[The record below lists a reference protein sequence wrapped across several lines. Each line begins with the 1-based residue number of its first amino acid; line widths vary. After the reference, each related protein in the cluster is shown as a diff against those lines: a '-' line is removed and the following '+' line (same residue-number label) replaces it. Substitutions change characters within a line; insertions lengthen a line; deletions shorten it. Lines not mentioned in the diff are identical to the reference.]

1 MVPGAKPRVLIIDDE
16 PAVRKT
22 LSLVLQN
29 AGYEVAVAPSGESGI
44 DMAVRTPPSVVL
56 ADMQLGGMDGLAVTR
71 ALTQE
76 VPNTSII
83 VMTGHGSIENAVAAM
98 QAGAC
103 DYLIKPASSAQVKYA
118 VEKALA
124 SSRMQKE
131 LAESRRTA
139 GRRSHITF
147 ESRSPAMRT
156 ALSQVAQASST
167 DATLLLLGETGTG
180 KSVLARHIHE
190 SSGRSRHPF
199 VTVQCAVIS
208 PSLIESE
215 LFGHRKGAF
224 TGANQAHAGLVETA
238 EAGTL
243 FLDEIGDLAPE
254 LQGKLLRLL
263 EEREY
268 VRVGDSLPRRSEARV
283 IAATHRDLKQA
294 VKAGRFREDLYYRL
308 NVLTIRMPA
317 LRERREDLLDL
328 ARGIVHELALRHR
341 GMAMEMTA
349 DLESAL
355 IAYSWPGNLRELV
368 NVLERVVILARDAR
382 LGMDLLPEEL
392 QGGLRRLPEVPLGE
406 ETLEAA
412 ERRHLVGVLAR
423 HPTLESAAKALG
435 IDPSTLY
442 RKRERYGLL

>member
-1 MVPGAKPRVLIIDDE
+1 MGTKLRALIIDDE
-16 PAVRKT
+16 PSVRKM
-22 LSLVLQN
+22 LSLLLQN
-29 AGYEVAVAPSGESGI
+29 AGFDVAAADSGERGI
-44 DMAVRTPPSVVL
+44 ELAMRMPPSVVL
-56 ADMQLGGMDGLAVTR
+56 ADVQLGGMDGLEVTR
-71 ALTQE
+71 ALVQE
-76 VPNTSII
+76 VPDTSII
-83 VMTGHGSIENAVAAM
+83 VMTGHATIENAVAAM
-98 QAGAC
+98 KAGAC
-103 DYLIKPASSAQVKYA
+103 DYLIKPVSTSQVLHA

-124 SSRMQKE
+124 SSRLQKE

-139 GRRSHITF
+139 GRRGHLTF
-147 ESRSPAMRT
+147 ISRSSAMQT

-180 KSVLARHIHE
+180 KSVLGRHIHE
-190 SSGRSRHPF
+190 TSGRSRHPF

-224 TGANQAHAGLVETA
+224 TSAGQAHAGLVETA

-243 FLDEIGDLAPE
+243 FLDEIGDLALE

-268 VRVGDSLPRRSEARV
+268 VRVGDTLARRSEARV

-308 NVLTIRMPA
+308 NVLTIRVPS
-317 LRERREDLLDL
+317 LRERRDDILDL
-328 ARGIVHELALRHR
+328 ARGVVHELALRHR
-341 GMAMEMTA
+341 GLAMEMTA

-355 IAYSWPGNLRELV
+355 VTYSWPGNLRELV
-368 NVLERVVILARDAR
+368 NVLERAVILAR
-382 LGMDLLPEEL
+382 GTTVGIDLLPDEL
-392 QGGLRRLPEVPLGE
+392 QDGLRRRPETALNE
-406 ETLEAA
+406 DTLEAA
-412 ERRHLVGVLAR
+412 ERRHLMNVLAR
-423 HPTLESAAKALG
+423 YSTLESAAKALG

-442 RKRERYGLL
+442 RKRERHGLL